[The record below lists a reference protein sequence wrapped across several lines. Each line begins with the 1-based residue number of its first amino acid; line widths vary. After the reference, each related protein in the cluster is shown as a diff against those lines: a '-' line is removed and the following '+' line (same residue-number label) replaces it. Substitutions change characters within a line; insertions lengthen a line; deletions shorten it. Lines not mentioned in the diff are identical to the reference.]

1 ARQGGNRRLNRPRAA
16 PGLAFRGACWI
27 RARSPQTWLTMP
39 AVTTLLIAANVGA
52 FLLMA
57 AAPRLSL
64 ALALW
69 PIGAGFQP
77 WQLLTY
83 AFLHGN
89 LMHIAFNM
97 FALYMFGSA
106 IERVFGARRYL
117 AYYLVCVLSAAIAQL
132 LTAAITGAVYP
143 TVGAS
148 GGVFGLLL
156 AYAIY
161 FPHSRIMLIFPP
173 IPMPARVFVVVY
185 AALELFLGV
194 TGTEEGVA
202 HFAHLGGL
210 VGGFIML
217 RYWRSTP
224 AGWRQ

>member
-1 ARQGGNRRLNRPRAA
+1 
-16 PGLAFRGACWI
+16 
-27 RARSPQTWLTMP
+27 MP
-39 AVTTLLIAANVGA
+39 PVTTLLIAANAGI
-52 FLLMA
+52 FLLLL
-57 AAPRLSL
+57 AAPGVLTVF
-64 ALALW
+64 ALW

-83 AFLHGN
+83 AFLHGS

-97 FALYMFGSA
+97 FARYMFGGA

-117 AYYLVCVLSAAIAQL
+117 VYYLVCVLSAAIAQL

-161 FPHSRIMLIFPP
+161 FPHSRIILLFPP

-185 AALELFLGV
+185 AVLELFLGV
-194 TGTEEGVA
+194 TGTEAGVA

-217 RYWRSTP
+217 RFWRSTP